1 MKILVIGASGLVGG
15 NCLNYFQEKNVE
27 VLGTHFGYETPQ
39 TKYFNTLDLDDPKNE
54 EVKNFRPDVVVH
66 CGALTHVD
74 YCEDHVDESFQKTVV
89 STQNAVKLAAE
100 CGAKFVFFSTDY
112 VFNGKKG
119 FYSEE
124 DEPNPLSVYGQHKL
138 DAELAVQNSGL
149 EHIIIRITNVFG
161 DEIRGKNFIARLI
174 EVSQSGEKAE
184 WKVPID
190 QYATP
195 VNAAV
200 LAQALFLLLQDGK
213 TGIYHIGSTDYLNR
227 YQLAMRVKA
236 YFPSESFIIKGLTT
250 EELNQKA
257 ARPLFGGF
265 NNDKFISEYPDFIFS
280 NIDDYL
286 RGKLSEAQKNQ

>member
-15 NCLNYFQEKNVE
+15 NCMNYFNKKGWD
-27 VLGTHFGYETPQ
+27 VLGTHFGYANDNT
-39 TKYFNTLDLDDPKNE
+39 TYFNTLDLNDPQNGD
-54 EVKNFRPDVVVH
+54 VKSFQPDVVVH

-89 STQNAVKLAAE
+89 STQNAVKLAQE
-100 CGAKFVFFSTDY
+100 SGAKFVFFSTDY
-112 VFNGKKG
+112 VFDGKKG

-124 DEPNPLSVYGQHKL
+124 DEVNPLSVYGQHKL
-138 DAELAVQNSGL
+138 DAEKVVQNSGL
-149 EHIIIRITNVFG
+149 KHVIIRITNVYG

-174 EVSQSGEKAE
+174 EVSLSGEQAE

-200 LAQALFLLLQDGK
+200 LAQALYLILKDDK
-213 TGIYHIGSTDYLNR
+213 TGVYHIGSTDYLNR
-227 YQLAMRVKA
+227 YQLAMRVKQ
-236 YFPSESFIIKGLTT
+236 YFPSESFVIKGLTT

-257 ARPLFGGF
+257 DRPLLGGF
-265 NNDKFISEYPDFIFS
+265 NNNKFISEYPEFIFS
-280 NIDDYL
+280 NVDDYL
-286 RGKLSEAQKNQ
+286 SAKLEEAKSNS